1 MTAGTGL
8 SYLEL
13 TVWTMRWK
21 AIKTGKMKG
30 TVYNDKEDQ
39 AMELA
44 KLSVEIVCGKD
55 TNRKHLK
62 EGRYYVSEYC
72 RVDSSNVDH
81 FLK

>member
-13 TVWTMRWK
+13 TVWTMRWRQSRLE
-21 AIKTGKMKG
+21 KMKG

-72 RVDSSNVDH
+72 RVDSSNVD
-81 FLK
+81 

>member
-1 MTAGTGL
+1 
-8 SYLEL
+8 
-13 TVWTMRWK
+13 
-21 AIKTGKMKG
+21 MKG

-44 KLSVEIVCGKD
+44 KLSLEIVCGKD

-62 EGRYYVSEYC
+62 EGRNYVSEYC